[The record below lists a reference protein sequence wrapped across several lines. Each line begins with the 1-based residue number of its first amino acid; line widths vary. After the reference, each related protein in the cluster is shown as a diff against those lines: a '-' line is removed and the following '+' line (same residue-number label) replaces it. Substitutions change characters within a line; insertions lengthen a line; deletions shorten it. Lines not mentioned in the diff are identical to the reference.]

1 MTVRSQA
8 TPPGGR
14 KQASRPPT
22 VPDVPEDALRTM
34 LQSLIQETLER
45 EFTQFVGAAPHA
57 RSATRRGWRN
67 GHRGRTLLTRVGPL
81 RLQVPRDRAGEFQPS
96 LFARYQR
103 SEQAFVLA
111 LAEMYLQGVSTRKVS
126 AVVEQLCGATI
137 SASTVSA
144 CTKRLDASLAAWR
157 ARRLDATV
165 YPCLIVDA
173 HHERIRR
180 EGQVLSTAALWV
192 IGVRADGYREHLGV
206 WLGASESAASWGAV
220 FRDLVQRGLTGV
232 RYVVSDE
239 HEGLTREL
247 RRYFPAAVHQRC
259 QVHYLRNALSKVT
272 SPALEAALLTGLRNV
287 WAAPTRAEAEQ
298 RGRALGAALTPPV
311 PKVAAWLEATLGE
324 TLAFF
329 SLAEAEARRRLRT
342 TNAVEHDHAEV
353 RRRTRVIRI
362 FPNEDSFLRLATA
375 LAVERSDQWADRR
388 YFLFQ
393 SPANVLPAQRTA

>member
-8 TPPGGR
+8 TPNRGR
-14 KQASRPPT
+14 KQGVAPEP
-22 VPDVPEDALRTM
+22 PEDVLRTM

-45 EFTQFVGAAPHA
+45 EFSQFVGAAPHE
-57 RSATRRGWRN
+57 RSAARRGWRN
-67 GHRGRTLLTRVGPL
+67 GSRERTFLTRVGPL
-81 RLQVPRDRAGEFQPS
+81 TLKVPRDRAGEFQPT

-103 SEQAFVLA
+103 SEQALVLTF
-111 LAEMYLQGVSTRKVS
+111 AEMYLQGVSTGKVS
-126 AVVEQLCGATI
+126 AVVEQLCGTTI

-157 ARRLDATV
+157 SRQLDGTT
-165 YPCLIVDA
+165 YPYLIIDA

-206 WLGASESAASWGAV
+206 WLGASESAASWAAV

-232 RYVVSDE
+232 ILAVSDE
-239 HEGLTREL
+239 HEGLVREL
-247 RRYFPAAVHQRC
+247 RRYFPDVGPPA
-259 QVHYLRNALSKVT
+259 LPGALSPERLEQVT
-272 SPALEAALLTGLRNV
+272 SPALETELLTGLRNV
-287 WAAPTRAEAEQ
+287 WAAPTRAEADS
-298 RGRALGAALTPPV
+298 RARAL
-311 PKVAAWLEATLGE
+311 VAAFTTRAPKLAEWLEATIGE
-324 TLAFF
+324 TLAFYV
-329 SLAEAEARRRLRT
+329 LPEAEARRRLRT

-375 LAVERSDQWADRR
+375 LAVERSDHWAARR
-388 YFLFQ
+388 YLIIQQ
-393 SPANVLPAQRTA
+393 SPPATVKRLKRTA